1 MNRVYINVLLC
12 IIINIFYVLNIKQD
26 LGAQAQDIKLFL
38 PNKSIVNN
46 DFILLVYYNFTVY
59 LSDVVFQNLFLG
71 SDKGSNFRKC
81 YPLSEL
87 SL

>member
-1 MNRVYINVLLC
+1 MNQVYINVLLC
-12 IIINIFYVLNIKQD
+12 IIINIFYVLKIKQD

-59 LSDVVFQNLFLG
+59 LSDVVFRNLFLG
-71 SDKGSNFRKC
+71 SDKGSNF
-81 YPLSEL
+81 
-87 SL
+87 

>member
-1 MNRVYINVLLC
+1 MNQVYINVLLC

-71 SDKGSNFRKC
+71 SDKGSNF
-81 YPLSEL
+81 
-87 SL
+87 